1 MTDDTDDAA
10 LLAALSRGDHRALDT
25 LYDRHAP
32 ILFALAIHVVGDRT
46 RAEDLL
52 HDVFLDLARHAKV
65 PGASCPHVVRWLVLR
80 LFERTR

>member
-10 LLAALSRGDHRALDT
+10 LFAALSRGDHRALDT

-32 ILFALAIHVVGDRT
+32 ILYALAIHVVGDRT

-52 HDVFLDLARHAKV
+52 HDAFLALARHARSA
-65 PGASCPHVVRWLVLR
+65 GDCSHALRWLVLR
-80 LFERTR
+80 LFELAR